1 MARQSE
7 VLPAVML
14 YLSLVAPILFLAD
27 FLLLMFERARG
38 HAAAAHEDII
48 IRAMV
53 LVYVLAAIVAVA
65 EFLILTLWARV
76 RDVWA
81 R

>member
-1 MARQSE
+1 MTRRSD

-48 IRAMV
+48 IQAMV
-53 LVYVLAAIVAVA
+53 LVYVLAAVVAVA
-65 EFLILTLWARV
+65 EFLILSLWAGF
-76 RDVWA
+76 RDA
-81 R
+81 

>member
-1 MARQSE
+1 MARRSE

-27 FLLLMFERARG
+27 FLPLMFERARG

-48 IRAMV
+48 IKAMV
-53 LVYVLAAIVAVA
+53 LVYVLAAAVAVA
-65 EFLILTLWARV
+65 EFLILSLWARF
-76 RDVWA
+76 RDA
-81 R
+81 